1 MRISQDHGPHQGQDA
16 GRPVRG
22 RAGAA
27 LTVLVALA
35 LLLTGCSGGGNDSAS
50 KPAKSA
56 ADADRVEP
64 LAAAP
69 APKLPVTVDSA
80 DGKKVTIDSTDRIVP
95 LTGSLSEIVFT
106 LGFGKQVVARD
117 ITATFEQAEKLPVVT
132 RAHDVSAESV
142 LSLKPTVVLADTTTG
157 PAEAIDQIRSAGIP
171 LLVVE
176 PAKGLGD
183 VGRRI
188 DTVAEALGV
197 PAAGTELKERTE
209 ARIAAVQKTIPDH
222 ADGKKPRVA
231 FLYLRGSASVYLLG
245 GAESGASS
253 LLEAAGA
260 VDAGK
265 TSGLKK
271 DFTAITSEALAKAR
285 ARRDPPDDQGVRLG
299 GRDGRSGEDPRHRG
313 DARRNGPPGRH
324 DRRRR
329 AAELR
334 PAHRPGARGHRRAAV
349 REGRQGPVTT
359 SYEERADKA
368 RPDRGPSL
376 SKEQSAE
383 AAPPGTEPT
392 DAGAAAKAAA
402 PGEAAEAPPAP
413 KSPRSKAFV
422 LTVGLSLALLAGC
435 LLSAAIGAYSIPI
448 GDVLGSLQ
456 HRIGLGGQPL
466 DRVGE
471 SVLWNVR
478 LPRVVLA
485 LLVGASLG
493 CAGAL
498 MQGVFGN
505 PLAEPG
511 VIGISAGAAVGAVAS
526 IALGLTF
533 FGNWTIT
540 VFAFI
545 AGLGTVL
552 LVYTL
557 SRSGGRTEVVTLI
570 LTGIAVNAF
579 AGALIGLFIFFADNA
594 QITQITFWQ
603 LGSLSQ
609 ATWPKVLAVL
619 PCALAGLLI
628 APFYARKLDL
638 LALGERPARHLG
650 VDVERLRITLV
661 LVVALLTAA
670 AVAVA
675 GIISFVGLLVPH
687 LLRMANGPGHRFLV
701 PGSALGGALVL
712 VAGDLAAR
720 TVAAPAELPLGVL
733 TALFGSPF
741 FFWLLRR
748 TRRKQGGWA

>member
-1 MRISQDHGPHQGQDA
+1 M
-16 GRPVRG
+16 
-22 RAGAA
+22 
-27 LTVLVALA
+27 
-35 LLLTGCSGGGNDSAS
+35 
-50 KPAKSA
+50 
-56 ADADRVEP
+56 
-64 LAAAP
+64 
-69 APKLPVTVDSA
+69 
-80 DGKKVTIDSTDRIVP
+80 
-95 LTGSLSEIVFT
+95 
-106 LGFGKQVVARD
+106 
-117 ITATFEQAEKLPVVT
+117 
-132 RAHDVSAESV
+132 
-142 LSLKPTVVLADTTTG
+142 
-157 PAEAIDQIRSAGIP
+157 
-171 LLVVE
+171 
-176 PAKGLGD
+176 
-183 VGRRI
+183 
-188 DTVAEALGV
+188 
-197 PAAGTELKERTE
+197 
-209 ARIAAVQKTIPDH
+209 
-222 ADGKKPRVA
+222 
-231 FLYLRGSASVYLLG
+231 
-245 GAESGASS
+245 
-253 LLEAAGA
+253 
-260 VDAGK
+260 
-265 TSGLKK
+265 
-271 DFTAITSEALAKAR
+271 
-285 ARRDPPDDQGVRLG
+285 
-299 GRDGRSGEDPRHRG
+299 
-313 DARRNGPPGRH
+313 
-324 DRRRR
+324 
-329 AAELR
+329 
-334 PAHRPGARGHRRAAV
+334 
-349 REGRQGPVTT
+349 TT
-359 SYEERADKA
+359 SYEERAGDVEKTPPPA
-368 RPDRGPSL
+368 TAPAPSTAPA
-376 SKEQSAE
+376 SSTAPAPETP
-383 AAPPGTEPT
+383 AAP
-392 DAGAAAKAAA
+392 AA
-402 PGEAAEAPPAP
+402 
-413 KSPRSKAFV
+413 SRRSRTFLLTLG
-422 LTVGLSLALLAGC
+422 LTVALVVGC
-435 LLSAAIGAYSIPI
+435 LLSAAIGAYSIPL
-448 GDVLGSLQ
+448 GDVLSSVQ
-456 HRIGLGGQPL
+456 HRIGLGGQAL

-526 IALGLTF
+526 IALGLSF

-540 VFAFI
+540 VCAFV
-545 AGLGTVL
+545 AGLATVL
-552 LVYTL
+552 LVYAL

-619 PCALAGLLI
+619 PCAVAGLLI

-650 VDVERLRITLV
+650 VDVERLRIVLV

-701 PGSALGGALVL
+701 PASALGGGVIL

-748 TRRKQGGWA
+748 TRRRQGGWA

>member
-1 MRISQDHGPHQGQDA
+1 M
-16 GRPVRG
+16 
-22 RAGAA
+22 
-27 LTVLVALA
+27 
-35 LLLTGCSGGGNDSAS
+35 
-50 KPAKSA
+50 
-56 ADADRVEP
+56 
-64 LAAAP
+64 
-69 APKLPVTVDSA
+69 
-80 DGKKVTIDSTDRIVP
+80 
-95 LTGSLSEIVFT
+95 
-106 LGFGKQVVARD
+106 
-117 ITATFEQAEKLPVVT
+117 
-132 RAHDVSAESV
+132 
-142 LSLKPTVVLADTTTG
+142 
-157 PAEAIDQIRSAGIP
+157 
-171 LLVVE
+171 
-176 PAKGLGD
+176 
-183 VGRRI
+183 
-188 DTVAEALGV
+188 
-197 PAAGTELKERTE
+197 
-209 ARIAAVQKTIPDH
+209 
-222 ADGKKPRVA
+222 
-231 FLYLRGSASVYLLG
+231 
-245 GAESGASS
+245 
-253 LLEAAGA
+253 
-260 VDAGK
+260 
-265 TSGLKK
+265 
-271 DFTAITSEALAKAR
+271 
-285 ARRDPPDDQGVRLG
+285 
-299 GRDGRSGEDPRHRG
+299 
-313 DARRNGPPGRH
+313 
-324 DRRRR
+324 
-329 AAELR
+329 
-334 PAHRPGARGHRRAAV
+334 
-349 REGRQGPVTT
+349 TT
-359 SYEERADKA
+359 SYQERT
-368 RPDRGPSL
+368 GPVE
-376 SKEQSAE
+376 KSASGPGE
-383 AAPPGTEPT
+383 GVAPE
-392 DAGAAAKAAA
+392 A
-402 PGEAAEAPPAP
+402 PGAP
-413 KSPRSKAFV
+413 SPRRKAYL
-422 LTVGLSLALLAGC
+422 LTLGLSLALLAGC
-435 LLSAAIGAYSIPI
+435 LLSAAIGAYSIPL
-448 GDVLGSLQ
+448 GDVLSSVQ
-456 HRIGLGGQPL
+456 HRIGLGGQAL

-478 LPRVVLA
+478 LPRVALA
-485 LLVGASLG
+485 VLVGASLG

-540 VFAFI
+540 VFAFL
-545 AGLGTVL
+545 AGLATVL
-552 LVYTL
+552 LVYAL

-628 APFYARKLDL
+628 APFHSRKLDL

-650 VDVERLRITLV
+650 VDVERLRIVLV

>member
-1 MRISQDHGPHQGQDA
+1 MTTTHEASARPAVRRTRRSTAATLTA
-16 GRPVRG
+16 GLL
-22 RAGAA
+22 A
-27 LTVLVALA
+27 A
-35 LLLTGCSGGGNDSAS
+35 LLLC
-50 KPAKSA
+50 
-56 ADADRVEP
+56 
-64 LAAAP
+64 
-69 APKLPVTVDSA
+69 
-80 DGKKVTIDSTDRIVP
+80 
-95 LTGSLSEIVFT
+95 
-106 LGFGKQVVARD
+106 
-117 ITATFEQAEKLPVVT
+117 
-132 RAHDVSAESV
+132 
-142 LSLKPTVVLADTTTG
+142 
-157 PAEAIDQIRSAGIP
+157 
-171 LLVVE
+171 
-176 PAKGLGD
+176 
-183 VGRRI
+183 
-188 DTVAEALGV
+188 
-197 PAAGTELKERTE
+197 
-209 ARIAAVQKTIPDH
+209 
-222 ADGKKPRVA
+222 
-231 FLYLRGSASVYLLG
+231 
-245 GAESGASS
+245 
-253 LLEAAGA
+253 
-260 VDAGK
+260 
-265 TSGLKK
+265 
-271 DFTAITSEALAKAR
+271 
-285 ARRDPPDDQGVRLG
+285 
-299 GRDGRSGEDPRHRG
+299 
-313 DARRNGPPGRH
+313 
-324 DRRRR
+324 
-329 AAELR
+329 
-334 PAHRPGARGHRRAAV
+334 
-349 REGRQGPVTT
+349 
-359 SYEERADKA
+359 
-368 RPDRGPSL
+368 
-376 SKEQSAE
+376 
-383 AAPPGTEPT
+383 
-392 DAGAAAKAAA
+392 
-402 PGEAAEAPPAP
+402 
-413 KSPRSKAFV
+413 
-422 LTVGLSLALLAGC
+422 C
-435 LLSAAIGAYSIPI
+435 LLSAGLGAYGIPL
-448 GDVLGSLQ
+448 GDVLASAQ
-456 HRIGLGGQPL
+456 HRIGLGGHAL

-526 IALGLTF
+526 IALGLSF

-540 VFAFI
+540 VCAFV
-545 AGLGTVL
+545 AGLLTVL
-552 LVYTL
+552 LVYAL

-603 LGSLSQ
+603 LGSLAQ

-619 PCALAGLLI
+619 PCAVLGLVL

-650 VDVERLRITLV
+650 VDVERLRMVLV

-720 TVAAPAELPLGVL
+720 TVADPAELPLGVL

>member
-1 MRISQDHGPHQGQDA
+1 M
-16 GRPVRG
+16 
-22 RAGAA
+22 
-27 LTVLVALA
+27 
-35 LLLTGCSGGGNDSAS
+35 
-50 KPAKSA
+50 
-56 ADADRVEP
+56 
-64 LAAAP
+64 
-69 APKLPVTVDSA
+69 
-80 DGKKVTIDSTDRIVP
+80 
-95 LTGSLSEIVFT
+95 
-106 LGFGKQVVARD
+106 
-117 ITATFEQAEKLPVVT
+117 
-132 RAHDVSAESV
+132 
-142 LSLKPTVVLADTTTG
+142 
-157 PAEAIDQIRSAGIP
+157 
-171 LLVVE
+171 
-176 PAKGLGD
+176 
-183 VGRRI
+183 
-188 DTVAEALGV
+188 
-197 PAAGTELKERTE
+197 
-209 ARIAAVQKTIPDH
+209 
-222 ADGKKPRVA
+222 
-231 FLYLRGSASVYLLG
+231 
-245 GAESGASS
+245 
-253 LLEAAGA
+253 
-260 VDAGK
+260 
-265 TSGLKK
+265 
-271 DFTAITSEALAKAR
+271 
-285 ARRDPPDDQGVRLG
+285 
-299 GRDGRSGEDPRHRG
+299 
-313 DARRNGPPGRH
+313 
-324 DRRRR
+324 
-329 AAELR
+329 
-334 PAHRPGARGHRRAAV
+334 
-349 REGRQGPVTT
+349 TT
-359 SYEERADKA
+359 SYEERTGPVEKS
-368 RPDRGPSL
+368 PDGP
-376 SKEQSAE
+376 AE
-383 AAPPGTEPT
+383 GGAP
-392 DAGAAAKAAA
+392 AS
-402 PGEAAEAPPAP
+402 PPAGV
-413 KSPRSKAFV
+413 KSSRSTAYL

-435 LLSAAIGAYSIPI
+435 LLSAAIGAYNIPL
-448 GDVLGSLQ
+448 GDVLSSVQ
-456 HRIGLGGQPL
+456 HRIGLGGQAL

-478 LPRVVLA
+478 LPRVALA
-485 LLVGASLG
+485 VLVGASLG

-545 AGLGTVL
+545 AGLATVL
-552 LVYTL
+552 LVYAL

-628 APFYARKLDL
+628 APFHSRKLDL

-650 VDVERLRITLV
+650 VDVERLRIVLV

>member
-1 MRISQDHGPHQGQDA
+1 M
-16 GRPVRG
+16 
-22 RAGAA
+22 
-27 LTVLVALA
+27 
-35 LLLTGCSGGGNDSAS
+35 
-50 KPAKSA
+50 
-56 ADADRVEP
+56 
-64 LAAAP
+64 
-69 APKLPVTVDSA
+69 
-80 DGKKVTIDSTDRIVP
+80 
-95 LTGSLSEIVFT
+95 
-106 LGFGKQVVARD
+106 
-117 ITATFEQAEKLPVVT
+117 
-132 RAHDVSAESV
+132 
-142 LSLKPTVVLADTTTG
+142 
-157 PAEAIDQIRSAGIP
+157 
-171 LLVVE
+171 
-176 PAKGLGD
+176 
-183 VGRRI
+183 
-188 DTVAEALGV
+188 
-197 PAAGTELKERTE
+197 
-209 ARIAAVQKTIPDH
+209 
-222 ADGKKPRVA
+222 
-231 FLYLRGSASVYLLG
+231 
-245 GAESGASS
+245 
-253 LLEAAGA
+253 
-260 VDAGK
+260 
-265 TSGLKK
+265 
-271 DFTAITSEALAKAR
+271 
-285 ARRDPPDDQGVRLG
+285 
-299 GRDGRSGEDPRHRG
+299 
-313 DARRNGPPGRH
+313 
-324 DRRRR
+324 
-329 AAELR
+329 
-334 PAHRPGARGHRRAAV
+334 
-349 REGRQGPVTT
+349 TT
-359 SYEERADKA
+359 SYEERAGDVEKT
-368 RPDRGPSL
+368 
-376 SKEQSAE
+376 
-383 AAPPGTEPT
+383 PPP
-392 DAGAAAKAAA
+392 AAA
-402 PGEAAEAPPAP
+402 PAPATASAASAPDAGPSAAPAA
-413 KSPRSKAFV
+413 SRRSRTFL
-422 LTVGLSLALLAGC
+422 LTLGLAVALLVGC
-435 LLSAAIGAYSIPI
+435 LLSAAIGAYNIPL
-448 GDVLGSLQ
+448 GDVLSSVQ
-456 HRIGLGGQPL
+456 HRIGLGGQAL

-526 IALGLTF
+526 IALGLSF

-540 VFAFI
+540 VCAFL
-545 AGLGTVL
+545 AGLATVL
-552 LVYTL
+552 LVYAL

-619 PCALAGLLI
+619 PCAVAGLLI

-650 VDVERLRITLV
+650 VDVERLRIVLV

-701 PGSALGGALVL
+701 PASALGGGVIL